1 MKIKKGL
8 PKILSIILGLTLLL
22 SITQTAFASKSK
34 SNIDNA
40 RVAKQVNYANY
51 WTRVVSVST
60 SNGVGL
66 NCNVAIDCYNT
77 RGQNNDVIMYGQN
90 GQVVWQ
96 ENSAITSGGGR
107 TFWCGTDV
115 YKVCIRQS
123 GVNAGIPSVC
133 NVSY

>member
-22 SITQTAFASKSK
+22 SITQTAFAGK

-40 RVAKQVNYANY
+40 RVAKQVSYANS
-51 WTRVVSVST
+51 WTRVASVST
-60 SNGVGL
+60 SNGGGL
-66 NCNVAIDCYNT
+66 NRNVTIDCYNT
-77 RGQNNDVIMYGQN
+77 RGQNNDVIMYGRN

-123 GVNAGIPSVC
+123 SVNAGIPSVC